1 MEGRLRKELQEV
13 QRDPGSGVSV
23 ERDEGNLTH
32 FTGVLTGPSD
42 TPYQGFRLKIV
53 NQFSSHVCI
62 QEEYFVLISI
72 SQSIYIYNV
81 NVSSYNV

>member
-13 QRDPGSGVSV
+13 QRDSGSGVSV

-42 TPYQGFRLKIV
+42 TPYQGAHMI
-53 NQFSSHVCI
+53 
-62 QEEYFVLISI
+62 
-72 SQSIYIYNV
+72 
-81 NVSSYNV
+81 